1 MKFKNYC
8 VVFMGDTTNALLEIS
23 QISEIPPNIIDA
35 KGIFIATITSGL
47 TVGEITDYFNSLGKS
62 FLVFEL
68 DGKTSGV
75 KITKDIIHDKLF
87 GFLSGDNKQK
97 LSEKS
102 DKLLQAIRISSD
114 TSNNKITVKDIPIT
128 KTMVNEMSISEK
140 EALQNEIIDKGVDN
154 ITEQDKIIL
163 DYLWKKD

>member
-23 QISEIPPNIIDA
+23 QVSEIPPNIIDA

-47 TVGEITDYFNSLGKS
+47 NVGEISDFFNTCGKS

-75 KITKDIIHDKLF
+75 KITKDILHDKLF
-87 GFLSGDNKQK
+87 GFLNTNNKQK

-102 DKLLQAIRISSD
+102 DNFLQSIKISSD
-114 TSNNKITVKDIPIT
+114 TTNNKTTIKEIPIT
-128 KTMVNEMSISEK
+128 KNMVNKMSISEK
-140 EALQNEIIDKGVDN
+140 EELQNKIIDKGVSN

-163 DYLWKKD
+163 DYLWKNS